1 MRHFATR
8 KNRQPLRWSLA
19 FLLGC
24 GLYLGSSAAIR
35 AQAAKTVPVEIKTL
49 IEQIDKVAN
58 QRDLPALMK
67 FYSPQFTSADGL
79 TYESLQKALSQ
90 LWQRY
95 PDLQYQTKIESWQQE
110 GDKLSLDTVTEIT
123 GTGKVQ
129 SMDVKLQS
137 TVKSRQQFQGKQ
149 LLRQEILSE
158 ETQITSGS
166 NPPTVEVRLPEKV
179 RVGQE
184 FDFDVIVKE
193 PLGNDL
199 LLGTAIA
206 EKIEG
211 DRYLTPGNLD
221 LEILEAGGLFKRI
234 KAPNNPEER
243 WLSAI
248 VIRGDGAIL
257 ITRRL
262 IVEN

>member
-1 MRHFATR
+1 MRHFATV
-8 KNRQPLRWSLA
+8 KNPQPLRLSLA

-24 GLYLGSSAAIR
+24 GLCLGSGAAIR
-35 AQAAKTVPVEIKTL
+35 AQGTKTVPLEIKTL
-49 IEQIDKVAN
+49 IEQIDKAASQQN
-58 QRDLPALMK
+58 LPELIK
-67 FYSPQFTSADGL
+67 FYSPQFTTADGL
-79 TYESLQKALSQ
+79 NYESLQKALSQ

-95 PDLQYQTKIESWQQE
+95 PDLQYQTKIESWKQE
-110 GDKLSLDTVTEIT
+110 GDKLSVDTVTEIT

-129 SMDVKLQS
+129 SMTMKLQS

-149 LLRQEILSE
+149 LLQQEIISE
-158 ETQITSGS
+158 QTQVTSGS
-166 NPPTVEVRLPEKV
+166 NPPTVEIRLPEKI

-206 EKIEG
+206 EKIES
-211 DRYLTPGNLD
+211 DRYINPGS
-221 LEILEAGGLFKRI
+221 LELEVLEAGGLFKRV
-234 KAPNNPEER
+234 KAPDNPEER

-248 VIRGDGAIL
+248 VIRGDGTTL

-262 IVEN
+262 MVEK

>member
-1 MRHFATR
+1 MRHFATV
-8 KNRQPLRWSLA
+8 KNSQPLRLSLA

-24 GLYLGSSAAIR
+24 GLCLGSGTAIR
-35 AQAAKTVPVEIKTL
+35 VQGAETIPVEVKTL
-49 IEQIDKVAN
+49 IEQIDKAAN

-67 FYSPQFTSADGL
+67 FYSPQFTTTDGL
-79 TYESLQKALSQ
+79 TQKSLQKGLSQ

-95 PDLQYQTKIESWQQE
+95 PDLQYQTKIESWKQE
-110 GDKLSLDTVTEIT
+110 GDKLSVDTVTEIT

-129 SMDVKLQS
+129 SMTVKLQS

-149 LLRQEILSE
+149 LLQQEIISE
-158 ETQITSGS
+158 QTQVTSGS
-166 NPPTVEVRLPEKV
+166 NPPTVQVTLPEKV

-199 LLGTAIA
+199 LLGTAIS

-211 DRYLTPGNLD
+211 DRYINPGNLD
-221 LEILEAGGLFKRI
+221 LEVLEAGGLFKRV
-234 KAPNNPEER
+234 KAPANPEER

-248 VIRGDGAIL
+248 IVRADGTVL

-262 IVEN
+262 IVEK